1 MFFFFDYT
9 YFFDADG
16 VKSSVLIEDRDSH
29 KVAINDRAK
38 RAWKREWG

>member
-9 YFFDADG
+9 YYFDADG
-16 VKSSVLIEDRDSH
+16 IKTSVLVEDRDSH
-29 KVAINDRAK
+29 KITPANRAK